1 MRRTLL
7 TLVALSGVT
16 YAVFIVQGG
25 TVAEQTAYLVDAG
38 AQVSHSATC
47 PVRLSDW
54 GLAQGRL
61 AYGAGLKRNVRIKFP
76 AWVRLQADGGVD
88 VQLPPMDQQVAGNAF
103 EVVSW
108 ADCTLSNAPAD
119 IASVTALLGQ
129 ALPVTPVAVVPTWV
143 RPRFDAGLP
152 CLRRGADGGGFSFGD
167 LNVFPR
173 AEAVNDTTC
182 EFVGS
187 GVIMAGDSPE
197 FDL

>member
-1 MRRTLL
+1 MRRTLV
-7 TLVALSGVT
+7 TLVSVAGLSYSV
-16 YAVFIVQGG
+16 YLVVGG
-25 TVAEQTAYLVDAG
+25 TVQDQTNFLVDAG
-38 AQVSHSATC
+38 ASVTHAATC

-61 AYGAGLKRNVRIKFP
+61 AYGDGLKRNVRIKFP
-76 AWVRLQADGGVD
+76 AWVRLQADGGYD
-88 VQLPPMDQQVAGNAF
+88 VQLPPMEQELAGRAF

-187 GVIMAGDSPE
+187 GVIMAGDSPDV
-197 FDL
+197 DL